1 MAFTCP
7 RLAVLEAV
15 RVSMLPKVVGLGE
28 KDAVTPLGR
37 PTADRVTLPV
47 KPF

>member
-1 MAFTCP
+1 MALYCP
-7 RLAVLEAV
+7 RLAVVEAV
-15 RVSMLPKVVGLGE
+15 RVITLLPTVGFGA